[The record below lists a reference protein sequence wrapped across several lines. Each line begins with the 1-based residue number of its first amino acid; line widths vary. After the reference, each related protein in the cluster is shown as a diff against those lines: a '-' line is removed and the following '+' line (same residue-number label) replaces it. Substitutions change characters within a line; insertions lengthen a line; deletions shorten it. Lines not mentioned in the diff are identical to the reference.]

1 MPNIQPVCGV
11 DQKTVASFAAL
22 ELIYWGIMGS
32 FGAYFVA
39 WMLHIG
45 YAQSFV
51 SILLILYLLSGMTG
65 QFVLS
70 GLCDRLRTNKRVF
83 LFGVTA
89 AAAAQLGMYFSKS
102 TWMLVACYAC
112 YGFFLGPMGSVLDA
126 WMLRSFWGNMK
137 VYSPVRGAGSVGY
150 AVIILTVGYLI
161 GGFGYHMMPI
171 CSSVIAAATLLLA
184 STVPDAP
191 FPKQEKGEG
200 RISGRE
206 IFAVLRAPAFSAILL
221 LLVLTSMTSMPIAN
235 FKIVLL
241 QSVGGDVTV
250 QGVDSFAGCLVQFLT
265 FEAAAL
271 VARFSARNR
280 FYASIALVSLSLAVN
295 YWAGSCA
302 MVIAATMLTN
312 ASYGLLM
319 PAVRELAI
327 GMVDPRYHTTAIGLM
342 DASYSFLG
350 GAAAQLYVGRVAE
363 SQGIRAMVLLC
374 LLLSFLPLLIIAWK
388 EILTKRK
395 RREQN
400 VWITGQKECC
410 SNCLCCGEH
419 RGRLP

>member
-1 MPNIQPVCGV
+1 MPNIQPACGV
-11 DQKTVASFAAL
+11 DKKIVVSFTAL

-51 SILLILYLLSGMTG
+51 SMLLILYLISGMIG

-70 GLCDRLRTNKRVF
+70 SLCDRLRTNKRVF

-89 AAAAQLGMYFSKS
+89 AAAAQLGMYFSQS
-102 TWMLVACYAC
+102 TWVLVACYVC

-126 WMLRSFWGNMK
+126 WMLRSFQGNMK
-137 VYSPVRGAGSVGY
+137 AYSPVRGAGSVGY
-150 AVIILTVGYLI
+150 AVIILAVGYLI
-161 GGFGYHMMPI
+161 GGFGYHVMPI

-191 FPKQEKGEG
+191 FPKQEKGES
-200 RISGRE
+200 RISGKE
-206 IFAVLRAPAFSAILL
+206 IFTVLRVPAFSAILL
-221 LLVLTSMTSMPIAN
+221 LLVLSSMTSTPIAN

-250 QGVDSFAGCLVQFLT
+250 QGLDSFAGCLVQFLT

-280 FYASIALVSLSLAVN
+280 FYTSIVMVSLSLAVN

-312 ASYGLLM
+312 VSYGLLM

-327 GMVDPRYHTTAIGLM
+327 GMVNPRYHTTAIGLM
-342 DASYSFLG
+342 DAAYSFLG
-350 GAAAQLYVGRVAE
+350 GATAQLYVGRVAE
-363 SQGIRAMVLLC
+363 SQGIRTMVLLC
-374 LLLSFLPLLIIAWK
+374 LLLSFLPLMIIAWK

-400 VWITGQKECC
+400 AWIAGQKECC
-410 SNCLCCGEH
+410 SGCLCCEEH
-419 RGRLP
+419 GGRLP